1 MSEDTDQPVVDE
13 DLSLDTGVDDAAEA
27 DDADQDQIEDGSS
40 EDEEPPEETEEVE
53 HDGQKYKLP
62 KALKPALMMQADY
75 TKKTQELAEQRRAFE
90 AEAKNTREA
99 DEEHLTGRAK
109 LIGMDDTLAQYAKV
123 DWDALA
129 AQDAEAANAHWR
141 KYQLL
146 KDQRSAFAEEFKGKQ
161 GERVL
166 KAQQEAAKRQQEG
179 LEVLQRDIAGWS
191 PKLVGD
197 LREHAQKAFGFSPDE
212 FRDGFSDPRLVKML
226 NAAMQATKAQKTA
239 VRIKPIEAAATAR
252 PVPRAGSSASPPTGL
267 SDDLSTDEWLRR
279 RNAQIAK
286 RGRN

>member
-179 LEVLQRDIAGWS
+179 LETLQRDIPGWS
-191 PKLVGD
+191 PKLVEELKEFAGKKYGLTPARIAAIED
-197 LREHAQKAFGFSPDE
+197 PAFVRAIHD
-212 FRDGFSDPRLVKML
+212 
-226 NAAMQATKAQKTA
+226 AMQATKAQKTA
-239 VRIKPIEAAATAR
+239 TRIKPIEAAATAR

-267 SDDLSTDEWLRR
+267 SDSLSADEWARR
-279 RNAQIAK
+279 RNAQLAK
-286 RGRN
+286 RGH